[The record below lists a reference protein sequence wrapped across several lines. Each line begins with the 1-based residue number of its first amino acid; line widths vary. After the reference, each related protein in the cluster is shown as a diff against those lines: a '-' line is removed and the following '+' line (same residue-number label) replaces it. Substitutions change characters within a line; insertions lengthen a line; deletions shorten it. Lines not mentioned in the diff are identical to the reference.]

1 MVSWVERLNR
11 LKSDWDI
18 GNEQVSSIS
27 GVTLVRLT
35 EALRSGEEELP
46 LDLGELRPILAVHAR
61 LSEIYPNP
69 DDQLKWLAQ
78 PNEAFEGKTP
88 TELMRQGN
96 EEMNWIAYVL
106 SSVAD
111 EKKMTYPEGEDAG

>member
-1 MVSWVERLNR
+1 MMSWIEHLNR
-11 LKSDWDI
+11 LKSDWGI
-18 GNEQVSSIS
+18 GIEQVSSIS
-27 GVTLVRLT
+27 GVTAGRLV
-35 EALRSGEEELP
+35 EALQAGEEELP
-46 LDLGELRPILAVHAR
+46 IDLGELRPILAVHAR

-69 DDQLKWLAQ
+69 EDQLKWLAQ

-106 SSVAD
+106 TSVAAA
-111 EKKMTYPEGEDAG
+111 KKMTSHEGEGVG